1 MTLQEHHKKLLCDIC
16 NISTTD
22 FVRIVIGNARRLD
35 AVRYLK
41 TAKAIEEHDNM
52 FRVTPDG
59 ITSLEQYGL
68 VKNGQLTDLGRKY
81 AQAQADVPI
90 VGLTDSVK
98 PSFKQFLLNS

>member
-22 FVRIVIGNARRLD
+22 FVRIVIGTPRRLD

-41 TAKAIEEHDNM
+41 TVKAIEERNDM

-59 ITSLEQYGL
+59 ITALEQYGL
-68 VKNGQLTDLGRKY
+68 AKNGQLTDLGKKY
-81 AQAQADVPI
+81 AQAQTDVPV

-98 PSFKQFLLNS
+98 PSFKQFLMNS